1 MGKITNFFN
10 KPGVRKTGKWTFIS
24 LKWLI
29 VAIIAVGILGGS
41 AAFGLVSALVKDD
54 PIRSKEFMLKEMEQ
68 NVMTGFVHFNNGDT
82 IGQMRSE
89 EDRRMIKLNE
99 IPQVVVDAVLSI
111 EDKDFYNHFG
121 IDMNGLLR
129 AVKQKVLNED
139 VQTGGST
146 ITQQLA
152 RRVFLTLDKEN
163 DRKAKELLLALR
175 MDRLLSKD
183 EILLAYLN
191 KIPYGNGSSG
201 YNLYGIKAA
210 AKGIFNENDLNKLS
224 IAQVAYLAGLPQL
237 PSNFSA
243 FTGEG
248 KFDGAAFKRATD
260 RQRLVLKRMLEEN
273 KISQDQYQTALN
285 FDLKA
290 SLAES
295 TEKAYNT
302 YPYLMLEAE
311 KQATEILLKQKYPEL
326 DPTKNAKEYNAA
338 KEKTQKELLHGGYH
352 IYTTIDK
359 TIYDAMHEI
368 SENDKNFSPDDKVK
382 GKEQVGAVMV
392 DSKTGAILGMIEG
405 RGFSTKEQYNHAT
418 QAFRQPGSTMKPL
431 AAYIPAMEK
440 GLIQPGSII
449 DDVPLILK
457 DGQKGFHIP
466 DNHDHK
472 FHGLITARTALDQS
486 YNIPALK
493 VFLDMVTIDEAWSFV
508 KKLGVTSI
516 TKEDYAA
523 QTGVIGGLSKG
534 VSVKEFTG
542 AFASIS
548 NRGVYNESH
557 MISKITDTDGKI
569 IYQYEQKPT
578 TVFSEETAYLIT
590 DMMRT
595 VVTQGTGGT
604 VSKNYKYAKKTP
616 IVGKT
621 GSTQDDGDVWFM
633 GYSPDITLGVWV
645 GYDKPI
651 YKLEKK
657 TGGTQRANT
666 IWAMVMNSIVEKKP
680 ELFPTK
686 EFKKPNNIVSATV
699 SSVSGKLP
707 SELTTAANLSVT
719 DIFNRKYLPTEVDNV
734 MTKMKISTYNSIN
747 YVANEATPADFVQ
760 EKTVVKRE
768 KPMSQILKEL
778 EEVLPKIRDT
788 NKRSIDYYKT
798 TDYDTDAP
806 SDPDPRVDDG
816 KNPAPPTSVVATK
829 SGETATISFQP
840 SASPDLVGYRI
851 YRSENGGPFQIL
863 NGKVILAGAEAKY
876 TETVHPD
883 KVYKYYLVAVDVVGK
898 TSVPSNASASDGS
911 FIDPIYDPQL
921 PPNIGGGPT
930 DPSQPGG
937 NTTNPSSS
945 TPPSAPHGVNIKREG
960 IALKVSWN
968 ANDTQDKVKS
978 YSIYYSDKENGI
990 YKKIGSSPGTTN
1002 EFNYFDVSYK
1012 GYYKVTAVNEAGES
1026 KPSAPFIFKD

>member
-29 VAIIAVGILGGS
+29 VTIIAVGILGGA

-54 PIRSKEFMLKEMEQ
+54 PVRSKEFMLKELEQ
-68 NVMTGFVHFNNGDT
+68 NVMTGFVHFNNGDA
-82 IGQMRSE
+82 IGQLRSE

-121 IDMNGLLR
+121 IDLNGLVR
-129 AVKQKVLNED
+129 AVKQKVMNED

-152 RRVFLTLDKEN
+152 RRVFLTLDKEA

-210 AKGIFNENDLNKLS
+210 AKGIFNETDLSKLN
-224 IAQVAYLAGLPQL
+224 IAQVAYLVGLPQM
-237 PSNFSA
+237 PSNYSA
-243 FTGEG
+243 FTSDG
-248 KFDGAAFKRATD
+248 KFDSAAFKRATD
-260 RQRLVLKRMLEEN
+260 RQRLVLKRMLEEH
-273 KISQDQYQTALN
+273 KISQEQYQTALD
-285 FDLKA
+285 FDLKK
-290 SLAES
+290 SLAQS

-302 YPYLMLEAE
+302 YPFLMLEAE
-311 KQATEILLKQKYPEL
+311 KQATDILLKQLHPEL
-326 DPTKNAKEYNAA
+326 DPTKNTKEYSAA
-338 KEKTQKELLHGGYH
+338 WETTHKQLLHGGYH
-352 IYTTIDK
+352 VYTTIDK

-368 SENDKNFSPDDKVK
+368 SDNDKNFSPDDKEK
-382 GKEQVGAVMV
+382 GKEQVGSVMM

-405 RGFSTKEQYNHAT
+405 RGFSPKDQYNHAT
-418 QAFRQPGSTMKPL
+418 QAYRQPGSTMKPL

-449 DDVPLILK
+449 DDVPIILK

-472 FHGLITARTALDQS
+472 YHGLITARTALDQS
-486 YNIPALK
+486 YNIPAIK
-493 VFLDMVTIDEAWSFV
+493 VFMDKVGINEAWSFV

-516 TKEDYAA
+516 TKEDYGA

-548 NRGVYNESH
+548 NRGVFNEGY
-557 MISKITDTDGKI
+557 MISKITDTEGKI
-569 IYQYEQKPT
+569 VYQHELKPT
-578 TVFSEETAYLIT
+578 TVFSEETAYLMT

-595 VVTQGTGGT
+595 VISQGTGGT
-604 VSKNYKYAKKTP
+604 IAKNYKYAKKTP

-666 IWAMVMNSIVEKKP
+666 IWALVMNSTIEKKP
-680 ELFPTK
+680 ELFPSK

-707 SELTTAANLSVT
+707 SDLTTAANLSVT

-734 MTKMKISTYNSIN
+734 MTKMKIVSYNSIN
-747 YVANEATPADFVQ
+747 YIANDATPSDFSQ
-760 EKTVVKRE
+760 EKVVVKRE
-768 KPMSQILKEL
+768 KPLSQILKEL
-778 EEVLPKIRDT
+778 GDILPKIRDT
-788 NKRSIDYYKT
+788 NKKSIDYYKT

-806 SDPDPRVDDG
+806 SEPDPRVDDG
-816 KNPAPPTSVVATK
+816 KIPSPPTSVVATK
-829 SGETATISFQP
+829 SGETAVISFQP
-840 SASPDLVGYRI
+840 SSSPDLVGYRI
-851 YRSENGGPFQIL
+851 YRSENGGPFLLQQ
-863 NGKVILAGAEAKY
+863 GKVILAGAEAKY
-876 TETVHPD
+876 TETVHSD
-883 KVYKYYLVAVDVVGK
+883 KTYSYYLVAVDVVGK
-898 TSVPSNASASDGS
+898 LSSPSNASASDGS
-911 FIDPIYDPQL
+911 SIDPL
-921 PPNIGGGPT
+921 SPPNNNGGGTTVPL
-930 DPSQPGG
+930 PSGNNNEQPK
-937 NTTNPSSS
+937 NTKD
-945 TPPSAPHGVNIKREG
+945 APAAPAGVKIQREG
-960 IALKVSWN
+960 IALKISWT
-968 ANDTQDKVKS
+968 ANNPLEKVKS
-978 YSIYYSDKENGI
+978 YNIYYSDKETGI
-990 YKKIGSSPGTTN
+990 YKKIGSSPGTAN
-1002 EFNYFDVSYK
+1002 ELNYFDADYK
-1012 GYYKVTAVNEAGES
+1012 GYYKVTAVNESGES
-1026 KPSAPFIFKD
+1026 KPSAAFNFKD